1 MARRRSGNSK
11 ALERAKNAAASARRR
26 AKEKQKQ
33 IEHKAYV
40 GASAFALGY
49 AQKAGWIDKLPT
61 EHKTALLAAGLTI
74 GEFMTRGKV
83 SDILGGASDAAIAI
97 ATYRYASGGAQIGA
111 AEVIGATPSPAQLE
125 AQLERALD
133 SISGIDDD
141 DDVGEWDD
149 DDDVGEWD
157 DDDVGEWDEIGA
169 DGDVIGS
176 YEVI

>member
-11 ALERAKNAAASARRR
+11 ALERAKTAAASARRR
-26 AKEKQKQ
+26 AREKQKQ

-74 GEFMTRGKV
+74 GEFMTRGKA

-111 AEVIGATPSPAQLE
+111 AEVIGATPTPAQLE

-133 SISGIDDD
+133 SISGFDD
-141 DDVGEWDD
+141 DDVGDWDD
-149 DDDVGEWD
+149 EDVGDWD
-157 DDDVGEWDEIGA
+157 DEDVGDFDELGT